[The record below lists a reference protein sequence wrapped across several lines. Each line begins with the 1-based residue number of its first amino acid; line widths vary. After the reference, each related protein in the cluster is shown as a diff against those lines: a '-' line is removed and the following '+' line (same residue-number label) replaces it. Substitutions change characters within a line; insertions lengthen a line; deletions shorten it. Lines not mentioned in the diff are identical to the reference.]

1 MVFTRSAASLLL
13 VSALSLLPAPS
24 FAENRGA
31 AAIQSLSSARW
42 PRQRVSAAVTIARLR
57 PPGGREALES
67 ALDDASPG
75 VRRAAADSLM
85 RIADPQCLPAL
96 ERHLGDPS
104 PQARGTIRLAYR
116 RISGRTELP
125 TASATPPPRV
135 TTPAPVLAP
144 PPPIVPPPP
153 TSTLSA
159 RTAPPPVAPPPVAP
173 PPAPVVVPVVAAA
186 LPVAPARPVDWGRV
200 RFVIGV
206 GTIHNRATSVAND
219 VDYTRECLRRAIQG
233 DAEFALHP
241 GGALP
246 AAANARIRTGALR
259 SYSLEGALQS
269 LQRQQAAGQVSVRA
283 ELALIILNEPAHSII
298 GTLSTAATAQEPALT
313 APNAPDPTP
322 RLTRSAIEVA
332 TRGAVERFR
341 TQFVTTRRGRGRPAR
356 R

>member
-1 MVFTRSAASLLL
+1 MVFRRSAASLLL
-13 VSALSLLPAPS
+13 VSALSILAAPS
-24 FAENRGA
+24 FAENRGT
-31 AAIQSLSSARW
+31 AAIQALSSARW

-67 ALDDASPG
+67 ALDDTSPG

-85 RIADPQCLPAL
+85 RLADPQCLPAL

-125 TASATPPPRV
+125 TASAAPPPRAPTPPPVVAPPPPVVPPPPASTLSARV
-135 TTPAPVLAP
+135 APAPVLAP
-144 PPPIVPPPP
+144 P
-153 TSTLSA
+153 A
-159 RTAPPPVAPPPVAP
+159 
-173 PPAPVVVPVVAAA
+173 PAPVVAPVVAPV
-186 LPVAPARPVDWGRV
+186 PVAPARPVDWARV

-206 GTIHNRATSVAND
+206 GAINNRATSAAMD
-219 VDYTRECLRRAIQG
+219 ADYTRECLRRAIQG

-283 ELALIILNEPAHSII
+283 ELALIILSEPAHSIL

-341 TQFVTTRRGRGRPAR
+341 SQFAPPRRGRGRAGR

>member
-1 MVFTRSAASLLL
+1 VVFRRSAASLLL
-13 VSALSLLPAPS
+13 VSALSLLSAPS
-24 FAENRGA
+24 FAENRGT
-31 AAIQSLSSARW
+31 AAIQALSSARW

-67 ALDDASPG
+67 ALDDTSPG

-125 TASATPPPRV
+125 TASAAPPPRA
-135 TTPAPVLAP
+135 PAPVVIP
-144 PPPIVPPPP
+144 PPPVVAPSPA
-153 TSTLSA
+153 STLSA
-159 RTAPPPVAPPPVAP
+159 RVA
-173 PPAPVVVPVVAAA
+173 PAPVVAPPTPAPVVAPVVAAV
-186 LPVAPARPVDWGRV
+186 PVAPARPIDWARV

-206 GTIHNRATSVAND
+206 GAINNRATTVATD
-219 VDYTRECLRRAIQG
+219 ADYTRECLRRAIQG

-283 ELALIILNEPAHSII
+283 ELSLIILSEPAHSIL

-341 TQFVTTRRGRGRPAR
+341 SQFAPPRRGRGRAGR